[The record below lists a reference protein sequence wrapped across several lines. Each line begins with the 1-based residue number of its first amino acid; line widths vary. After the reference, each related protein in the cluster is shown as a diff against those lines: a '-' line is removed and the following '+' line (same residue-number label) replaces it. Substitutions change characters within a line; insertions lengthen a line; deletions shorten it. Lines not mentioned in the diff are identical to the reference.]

1 LPGKSLLLLGLL
13 VGAAC
18 RQAMED
24 QPRYEPLEASTFFGD
39 GRSSRPLIPGTVAR
53 GHLDDAAP
61 PDDAPPFPVTRQV
74 LDRGQERYDIFCS
87 PCHDRVGTGD
97 GMVVR
102 RGYTPPPSLHL
113 DRLREAPAG
122 HFFEVMTKGFGAM
135 PSYAVQVPQRDR
147 WAIAAYIRALQRSQH
162 AALADVPADT
172 RGMLERE
179 GGE

>member
-1 LPGKSLLLLGLL
+1 MPGKSLLLLGLL

-39 GRSSRPLIPGTVAR
+39 GRSARPLIPGTVAR

-61 PDDAPPFPVTRQV
+61 PADAPPFTVTLQV

-97 GMVVR
+97 GMIVR
-102 RGYTPPPSLHL
+102 RGYRPPPSLHV
-113 DRLREAPAG
+113 DRLRVAPIG
-122 HFFEVMTKGFGAM
+122 HFFDVMTAGFGAM
-135 PSYAVQVPQRDR
+135 PDYAAQIRAEDR
-147 WAIAAYIRALQRSQH
+147 WAIIAYVRALQLSGH
-162 AALADVPADT
+162 ATLADVPSA
-172 RGMLERE
+172 ERDKIR
-179 GGE
+179 

>member
-1 LPGKSLLLLGLL
+1 MPGKSLLLLGLL
-13 VGAAC
+13 VAAAC

-24 QPRYEPLEASTFFGD
+24 QPRYEPFEASTFFGD
-39 GRSSRPLIPGTVAR
+39 GRSARPLIPGTVAR

-162 AALADVPADT
+162 AALADVPADA
-172 RGMLERE
+172 RGTLERE
-179 GGE
+179 GGK